1 MKYIHRTDR
10 NECTVERQKLIESE
24 SGSCV
29 QPRLPRRSWG
39 IAWLLGLGVLVNYFD
54 RVNLS
59 VSHAALYTSFGIS
72 DITFG
77 YLSGA
82 YNWTY
87 AMCQL
92 PIGVLL
98 DKFGVRRIGRIST
111 FIWSIASF
119 GASVSPGIATL
130 FVARLTLGVGEA
142 PTFPAN
148 AKAIGY
154 WFPPKARS
162 FATSIFDAA
171 AKFSSAMGV
180 PLLGIILLKIGWR
193 WSFALTGVI
202 SLAYFFLFW
211 KVYRDPDEDASLSD
225 AERKYIAAGDE
236 EHGVAEQMIRQ
247 PSSLTY
253 LLKQR
258 KVIGL
263 ALGFGSYNYVFYLL
277 LTWLPSYLSMALHI
291 DLLHSFLYTSLPW
304 LVATAGDLVVG
315 GWLVDSLIRK
325 GWNVHLVRQ
334 VILIGGTT
342 CGLGILGAARAHS
355 AQEALFWISLSIGGL
370 SAAAPVGWSVPSLI
384 ASRNN
389 VGRVGGI
396 LNFSNQ
402 ISGIAAPILT
412 GYLVTARHSFAWAFR
427 AAAIYLVIGIA
438 AYIFLLGRIEPPET
452 RREPA
457 VAIL

>member
-1 MKYIHRTDR
+1 MNYIHSTGLNQRTASR
-10 NECTVERQKLIESE
+10 KKLPETETVFNARP
-24 SGSCV
+24 G
-29 QPRLPRRSWG
+29 LPRRSWS

-59 VSHAALYTSFGIS
+59 VSHAALYASFGIS
-72 DITFG
+72 NITFG

-98 DKFGVRRIGRIST
+98 DRFGVRRIGRVST

-119 GASVSPGIATL
+119 GAAVSPGIPSL

-180 PLLGIILLKIGWR
+180 PLLGIVLLKIGWR
-193 WSFALTGVI
+193 WSFALTGFV
-202 SLAYFFLFW
+202 SLIYFLLFW
-211 KVYRDPDEDASLSD
+211 KVYRDPDEDPSLSD
-225 AERKYIAAGDE
+225 AERKYIATGDE
-236 EHGVAEQMIRQ
+236 GHGAMGEIVQQ
-247 PSSLTY
+247 PSSLAY
-253 LLKQR
+253 LIRQR

-315 GWLVDSLIRK
+315 GWLVDALIRK
-325 GWNVHLVRQ
+325 GWNVNLVRQ
-334 VILIGGTT
+334 VVLIGGTT

-355 AQEALFWISLSIGGL
+355 AEAALFWISVSIGGL

-384 ASRNN
+384 ATRNN

-412 GYLVTARHSFAWAFR
+412 GYLVTATHSFAWAFG
-427 AAAIYLVIGIA
+427 ASAIYLVIGIA

-452 RREPA
+452 RRGPA
-457 VAIL
+457 SAIS